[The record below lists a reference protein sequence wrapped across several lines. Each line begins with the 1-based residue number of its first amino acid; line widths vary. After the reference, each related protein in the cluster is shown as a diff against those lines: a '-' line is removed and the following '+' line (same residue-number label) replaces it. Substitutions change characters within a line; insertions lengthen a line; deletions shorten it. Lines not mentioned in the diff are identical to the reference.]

1 MIAQELSVSAAS
13 QAAEREIDEL
23 VLELYGIP
31 GHLWPKILRVEL
43 PNV

>member
-1 MIAQELSVSAAS
+1 MIARELSRSGAS

-31 GHLWPKILRVEL
+31 GHLWPKILRLEL
-43 PNV
+43 ANV